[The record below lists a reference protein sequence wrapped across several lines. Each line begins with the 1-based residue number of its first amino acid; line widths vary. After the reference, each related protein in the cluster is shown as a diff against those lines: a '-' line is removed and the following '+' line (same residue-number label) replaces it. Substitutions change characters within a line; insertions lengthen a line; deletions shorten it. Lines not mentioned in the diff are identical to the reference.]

1 MLQGVNRMEESSW
14 TFVEPYVLVIDDLI
28 SARLILVDM
37 LKELGFRRCLQARDG
52 REALEVMQR
61 VPVQLVLCDFM
72 MDGMN
77 GLDFLKELR
86 ARSDR
91 NTPPVI
97 FVSSVGD
104 VQSVEHALTLGASDY
119 LVKPVNFRKLR
130 LKIER
135 ALSSVQ
141 EVREVQHA

>member
-1 MLQGVNRMEESSW
+1 MEKRSSAL
-14 TFVEPYVLVIDDLI
+14 VEPHVLVIDDLI
-28 SARLILVDM
+28 SARMILVDM
-37 LKELGFRRCLQARDG
+37 LRELGFHRCLQARDG
-52 REALEVMQR
+52 KEALDIMHR
-61 VPVQLVLCDFM
+61 APIQLVLCDFM

-77 GLDFLKELR
+77 GLDFLKALR

-91 NTPPVI
+91 YTPPVI

-104 VQSVEHALTLGASDY
+104 VQSVENALTLGATDY

-135 ALSSVQ
+135 ALNGAQ
-141 EVREVQHA
+141 EVQNA